1 MAYNE
6 PLGKQV
12 ERKKDAYYNN
22 PQVLEKRVRQNND
35 LLGVLAL
42 QKLKTDKEAAQRQ
55 LALAQQQNPKELT
68 IAQQLE
74 REHLEGNKKNI
85 AEAVGQVGGVMQQQ

>member
-22 PQVLEKRVRQNND
+22 PQALEQRVQQNND

-42 QKLKTDKEAAQRQ
+42 QRLKTQKEAAKRE
-55 LALAQQQNPKELT
+55 LMLAQQQNSGT
-68 IAQQLE
+68 IAEQLE
-74 REHLEGNKKNI
+74 REHLEGNRESI
-85 AEAVGQVGGVMQQQ
+85 AEAVS